1 MVNKR
6 LKRLLI
12 KTKRQVFSEMIGNN
26 PSLFHGEGYD
36 FSELREYQVGDDI
49 RKIDWTITAKLQ
61 KPYVKLFHEERELS
75 IVAACMMSG
84 SLFFGTHRMKQ
95 EVVAEVTAIL
105 GYSAVKNGDLFTGAV
120 ASEKVERVT
129 RPTKRI
135 FGVNHFVEALD
146 AMAVLGKKADYVK
159 ATQGIFKRVKRKSVL
174 FVIGD
179 FMGPVDLALLSR
191 RHEVIAVIV
200 RDRFEEHPSALGQVH
215 LVDPE
220 TGETL
225 QTNFTERSVS
235 QYRAEVIANDEAL
248 YRHLRKHRIRFVK
261 IYTDEEPFGKLI
273 RLFGGRV

>member
-1 MVNKR
+1 VRKR
-6 LKRLLI
+6 LKTLLI

-61 KPYVKLFHEERELS
+61 KPYVKLFHEERELNV
-75 IVAACMMSG
+75 VAACVMGG
-84 SLFFGTHRMKQ
+84 SLYFGTHRIKQ
-95 EVVAEVTAIL
+95 EVVAETAAIV
-105 GYSAVKNGDLFTGAV
+105 GYSAAKNGDLFTGAV
-120 ASEKVERVT
+120 VNEKEVRTE
-129 RPTKRI
+129 RPTKRL
-135 FGVNHFVEALD
+135 FGINRFVESVD
-146 AMAVLGKKADYVK
+146 EMPVLGVRGDYEEGMR
-159 ATQGIFKRVKRKSVL
+159 QLFRRLKRRSVL

-179 FMGPVDLALLSR
+179 FLAQVDLGLLSK

-200 RDRFEEHPSALGQVH
+200 RDRFEEHPVPLGQVH

-225 QTNFTERSVS
+225 QTHFGQNSVAK
-235 QYRAEVIANDEAL
+235 YRAQIVASDKAL
-248 YRHLRKHRIRFVK
+248 FKHLHKHRIRFVK
-261 IYTDEEPFGKLI
+261 IYTDEDPFGKLV

>member
-1 MVNKR
+1 MRKR
-6 LKRLLI
+6 LKTLLI

-75 IVAACMMSG
+75 IVAACVMGG

-95 EVVAEVTAIL
+95 EVVTEVAAIV
-105 GYSAVKNGDLFTGAV
+105 GYSAVKNGDLFAGV
-120 ASEKVERVT
+120 VVNSRGIEVE
-129 RPTKRI
+129 RPTKRL
-135 FGVNHFVEALD
+135 FGVNRFVERLD
-146 AMAVLGKKADYVK
+146 GMRLLGIEGDYESGM
-159 ATQGIFKRVKRKSVL
+159 QNLFRRIKRRSVL
-174 FVIGD
+174 FVVGD
-179 FMGPVDLALLSR
+179 FLAPVDLGLLSR
-191 RHEVIAVIV
+191 RHEVVAVIV
-200 RDRFEEHPSALGQVH
+200 RDRFEERPQPLGQVH

-225 QTNFTERSVS
+225 QTHFDTKSVAR
-235 QYRAEVIANDEAL
+235 YRAQIVASDKRL
-248 YRHLRKHRIRFVK
+248 YAHLRKHRIRFVK
-261 IYTDEEPFGKLI
+261 IFTDEDPFGKLV

>member
-1 MVNKR
+1 MNKR
-6 LKRLLI
+6 LKTLLI

-61 KPYVKLFHEERELS
+61 KPYVKLFHEERELHV
-75 IVAACMMSG
+75 VAACMMGG
-84 SLFFGTHRMKQ
+84 SLFFGTHRIKQ
-95 EVVAEVTAIL
+95 EVVSEVAAIL

-120 ASEKVERVT
+120 VTDSVETVG

-135 FGVNHFVEALD
+135 FGVNRFVESVD
-146 AMAVLGKKADYVK
+146 EMHVLGKRADYVEG
-159 ATQGIFKRVKRKSVL
+159 ARQLFKRIKRRSVL

-179 FMGPVDLALLSR
+179 FLAPIDLALLSK

-200 RDRFEEHPSALGQVH
+200 RDRFEEHPKPLGQVH

-220 TGETL
+220 TGATL
-225 QTNFTERSVS
+225 QTHFGERSVDK
-235 QYRAEVIANDEAL
+235 YRAQIIASDKML
-248 YRHLRKHRIRFVK
+248 YHHLHRHRIRFVK
-261 IYTDEEPFGKLI
+261 IFTDEEPFGRLI
-273 RLFGGRV
+273 KLFGGRV